1 MARSSTAQLPRMGRA
16 ALAAGYGGK
25 CETSL
30 EKTEEGRWDVGVGDV
45 FSTSPSSQ
53 LWAISGL
60 GQQRSSGLAAYV
72 ARNVSIIVAGL
83 S

>member
-30 EKTEEGRWDVGVGDV
+30 EKTEEDVGVGDV
-45 FSTSPSSQ
+45 FSTSLSSQ
-53 LWAISGL
+53 LWATSGL

>member
-30 EKTEEGRWDVGVGDV
+30 EKTEEDVGVGDV
-45 FSTSPSSQ
+45 FSTSLSSQ
-53 LWAISGL
+53 LWATSGF